1 MISEKDK
8 EMMDV
13 MARGGKKK
21 ANPQVEKA
29 KADILAQLQEQ
40 GIDPQS
46 MVELAKAAEMA
57 LNDKTLY
64 PMFLDRAVQLGI
76 ADEDDLKE
84 KAIDYQVLSSI
95 IVAGKLLGE
104 Y

>member
-1 MISEKDK
+1 MVTEKDK

-21 ANPQVEKA
+21 ADPQVAKA

-40 GIDPQS
+40 GIDPQV
-46 MVELAKAAEMA
+46 MIELAKSAEMA
-57 LNDKTLY
+57 LKDKTLY
-64 PMFLDRAVQLGI
+64 PLFLDRAVQLGI
-76 ADEDDLKE
+76 ADEDDLKD
-84 KAIDYQVLSSI
+84 KAIDYQVLGSI
-95 IVAGKLLGE
+95 ITAGKLLGE